1 MKEDIYQPRTYR
13 HWIEGKDLVPFTVTV
28 KETDLYIRATT
39 NLQRKARR
47 LVLKYRRHLEQYI
60 EQNPDFLTSLK
71 PLPVPLHAPR
81 IVRDMIEAGRQAGV
95 GPMAAVAGAIAE
107 CVGKDLLEFSP
118 EIIVENGGD
127 IFLKIL
133 SKRTVGIFAGDSPL
147 TGKIGLEI
155 NPQDT
160 PLGVCTSSGTV
171 GHSLSFGKADAVVVV
186 AASASLADAAATAI
200 GNRVSRPD
208 DINGAI
214 EFGRN
219 IGGLKGIVI
228 IAGKSVGAWGDVK
241 LCETS
246 V

>member
-1 MKEDIYQPRTYR
+1 MKKDEYQPRVYR
-13 HWIEGKDLVPFTVTV
+13 HWIEGKDLIAFSVTE
-28 KETDLYIRATT
+28 KETDLYIRAAS

-47 LVLKYRRHLEQYI
+47 LVLKYRQQLESYI
-60 EQNPDFLTSLK
+60 GRNPDFQTSLE
-71 PLPVPLHAPR
+71 PLNVMENAPA
-81 IVRDMIEAGRQAGV
+81 IVREMAEAGQKAGV

-107 CVGKDLLEFSP
+107 CVGQELLEFSP

-127 IFLKIL
+127 IYLKIL
-133 SKRTVGIFAGDSPL
+133 KKRVVGIYAGDSPL

-186 AASASLADAAATAI
+186 AASATLADATATAI
-200 GNRVSRPD
+200 GNRVKQSG
-208 DINGAI
+208 DIDKAL
-214 EFGRN
+214 EFARG
-219 IGGLKGIVI
+219 IGGLKGVVI
-228 IAGKSVGAWGDVK
+228 IIGKNIGAWGEVK
-241 LCETS
+241 LCETN